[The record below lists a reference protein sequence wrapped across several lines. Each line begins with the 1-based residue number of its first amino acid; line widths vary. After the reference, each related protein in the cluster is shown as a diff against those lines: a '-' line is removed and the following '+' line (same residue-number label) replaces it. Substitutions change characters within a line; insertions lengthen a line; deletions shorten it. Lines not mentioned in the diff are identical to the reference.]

1 MNETKK
7 DLSLKKKLDNSPI
20 SINKNIERKEE
31 NSYSSSQDKNE
42 SFQWL
47 TEHSRK
53 FLSAGYIPK
62 GGSPEKRIREIGN
75 RAEEILGING
85 FSDKFYKYMELGYYS
100 LSSPVWSNFG
110 KKRGLP
116 ISCFGSNISDDMG
129 NILYTQS
136 EVGMMSKLGGGTS
149 GYFGHIRPN
158 RR

>member
-1 MNETKK
+1 MNETQK

-85 FSDKFYKYMELGYYS
+85 FSDKFYK
-100 LSSPVWSNFG
+100 
-110 KKRGLP
+110 
-116 ISCFGSNISDDMG
+116 
-129 NILYTQS
+129 
-136 EVGMMSKLGGGTS
+136 
-149 GYFGHIRPN
+149 
-158 RR
+158 